1 MILQELKNMY
11 PKASEEVLMEV
22 KTDLEKLR
30 GKDISPSDL
39 AERTDKLVTAH
50 TIEKAINLNVKDDSK
65 PNKIGDES
73 SFDVME
79 VYDEGNN

>member
-11 PKASEEVLMEV
+11 PRASEEVLMAV
-22 KTDLEKLR
+22 KNDLEKLR
-30 GKDISPSDL
+30 GKDISSSEL
-39 AERTDKLVTAH
+39 VERIAKLVTAH
-50 TIEKAINLNVKDDSK
+50 TIEKAINTNTKDDSK
-65 PNKIGDES
+65 PSQVGDES

>member
-11 PKASEEVLMEV
+11 PRASEEVLMAV
-22 KTDLEKLR
+22 KNDLEKLH
-30 GKDISPSDL
+30 GKDISSSEL
-39 AERTDKLVTAH
+39 AERIDKLVTAH
-50 TIEKAINLNVKDDSK
+50 TIEKAINTKTEDDSK
-65 PNKIGDES
+65 PRKIGDES